1 MIILGKHIH
10 LTDQVY
16 QGTGNTIDS
25 YHRYDLAEGLLFACC
40 IYIGILLCE
49 RMIKKRPIEIKGVSG
64 ERIPLGKITVS
75 SIVLMLLWSP
85 YLYVYYPGFIFGDST
100 ANIAQALGQQPLTNH
115 HPVAYVLFIRLCLR
129 LGQHLGGLTMG
140 PCNLFCDTD
149 GNYGSGN
156 WIDGSMD
163 TDAIS
168 IEPMAYLADACSLWM
183 FAIYCSVFDC
193 YLERPDF
200 LSYNCLR
207 HNLVI

>member
-1 MIILGKHIH
+1 MNTSLREGMPYLVSIGRVVCSPLRV
-10 LTDQVY
+10 TREPA
-16 QGTGNTIDS
+16 GTAPRITQPAPM
-25 YHRYDLAEGLLFACC
+25 R
-40 IYIGILLCE
+40 ILLCE

-140 PCNLFCDTD
+140 L
-149 GNYGSGN
+149 
-156 WIDGSMD
+156 
-163 TDAIS
+163 
-168 IEPMAYLADACSLWM
+168 
-183 FAIYCSVFDC
+183 AIYSVIQMGIMALGIGLMVQWASGMGYHDS
-193 YLERPDF
+193 L
-200 LSYNCLR
+200 
-207 HNLVI
+207 

>member
-1 MIILGKHIH
+1 MDFKKSVVGLRDKFATILFSIGLSAVIILGKHIH

-85 YLYVYYPGFIFGDST
+85 YLYVYYPDLSLATVQQILRKPWDS
-100 ANIAQALGQQPLTNH
+100 NRLPII
-115 HPVAYVLFIRLCLR
+115 IRLHMC
-129 LGQHLGGLTMG
+129 
-140 PCNLFCDTD
+140 CSFDYAFVW
-149 GNYGSGN
+149 GN
-156 WIDGSMD
+156 I
-163 TDAIS
+163 
-168 IEPMAYLADACSLWM
+168 
-183 FAIYCSVFDC
+183 
-193 YLERPDF
+193 
-200 LSYNCLR
+200 
-207 HNLVI
+207 